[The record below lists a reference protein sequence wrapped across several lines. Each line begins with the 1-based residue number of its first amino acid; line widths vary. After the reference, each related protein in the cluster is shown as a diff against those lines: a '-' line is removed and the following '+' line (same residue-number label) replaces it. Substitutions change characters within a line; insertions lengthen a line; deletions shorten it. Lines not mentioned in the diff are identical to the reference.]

1 MAELVSK
8 QKSKK
13 WIIFVI
19 IGVVLVAGLVFAAFF
34 ISGAVKRTQYNREIE
49 MANKYFDDM
58 EYEEA
63 AAHYI
68 AAIEINPKTFT
79 AYVGV
84 YESYVA
90 AADVAIAKGDIGK
103 AKSYYEDAIEV
114 LASGADYFESDE
126 REAIEDM
133 IEDLENRIASTER
146 IHSGAWDEITFGS
159 YNGKSVEWI
168 ILSEDSDSMLIMSK
182 YGFVAPSEDC
192 DEEYAIWQDSKL
204 RKYLNESFI
213 NELFNDNEKER
224 IQISTVDNEIIT
236 SDLGDTTRES
246 LGTVQDKIYVLSV
259 SEFEQLFPIDGYRIN
274 GLYASSHLA
283 ITCLIG
289 DAWTEEEGYIKIDKD
304 PEAFEMKYYGAEYLE
319 GIDYYGMS
327 WTLRDVSPN
336 GTEGLTAESIWMID
350 GMGSTHPY
358 MIGCGNTFRPV
369 IRISK

>member
-1 MAELVSK
+1 MAELISK

-13 WIIFVI
+13 WIVFVI
-19 IGVVLVAGLVFAAFF
+19 LGIVIAACLAVTVFFV
-34 ISGAVKRTQYNREIE
+34 SGAVKRTQYNKEIE
-49 MANKYFDDM
+49 LANKYFDDM

-90 AADVAIAKGDIGK
+90 AAEAAIEKGDIEK
-103 AKSYYEDAIEV
+103 AKSYYEDALEV
-114 LASGADYFESDE
+114 LGPGTEYFKGDELES
-126 REAIEDM
+126 IVDM
-133 IEDLENRIASTER
+133 IDDLEKKITNAGRE
-146 IHSGAWDEITFGS
+146 HFGGWDEITFGS
-159 YNGKSVEWI
+159 YEGNPVEWI
-168 ILSEDSDSMLIMSK
+168 ILSEDSESMLIMSK
-182 YGFVAPSEDC
+182 YAFVAPPDAC
-192 DEEYAIWQDSKL
+192 DDEYAIWQDSKL

-213 NELFNDNEKER
+213 NELFDEAEKNR
-224 IQISTVDNEIIT
+224 IQISTVDNEVIT
-236 SDLGDTTRES
+236 YDMGETKWES
-246 LGTVQDKIYVLSV
+246 QGTVQDKIYVLSV

-274 GLYASSHLA
+274 ALYASSHLA

-304 PEAFEMKYYGAEYLE
+304 PEAFEMKLYGAEYWE